1 MPVSEKGSFMSKR
14 AIVVVDLQND
24 YWPSGKW
31 PLVGIEEAAAN
42 ASKVIEKA
50 RSEGDM
56 VIHVRHE
63 FPNPDA
69 PFFVPGTDGV
79 EISPVVRPVGAEA
92 VILKNYPNSFRETEL
107 KQMLDER
114 GVKEVVVVG
123 AMSHMCIA
131 ATARAAA
138 DFGYNT
144 VVVQDACATRDLEF
158 NEVTVPAAQVH
169 AANMSALAF
178 AYGEVIGTNE
188 FLSR

>member
-1 MPVSEKGSFMSKR
+1 MSKR

-31 PLVGIEEAAAN
+31 PLVGIEAAAAN
-42 ASKVIEKA
+42 AARVIEKA
-50 RSEGDM
+50 RSEGDI

-69 PFFVPGTDGV
+69 PFFAPGTDGV

-92 VILKNYPNSFRETEL
+92 IVQKNHPNAFRETGL

-114 GVKEVVVVG
+114 GVEEVVVVG

-131 ATARAAA
+131 ATARTATE
-138 DFGYNT
+138 FGYNT
-144 VVVQDACATRDLEF
+144 VVVHDACATRDLEF
-158 NEVTVPAAQVH
+158 DGVTVPAAQVH

>member
-1 MPVSEKGSFMSKR
+1 MSKR

-50 RSEGDM
+50 RSKGDM

-63 FPNPDA
+63 FLTPDA

-178 AYGEVIGTNE
+178 AYGEVVGTNE